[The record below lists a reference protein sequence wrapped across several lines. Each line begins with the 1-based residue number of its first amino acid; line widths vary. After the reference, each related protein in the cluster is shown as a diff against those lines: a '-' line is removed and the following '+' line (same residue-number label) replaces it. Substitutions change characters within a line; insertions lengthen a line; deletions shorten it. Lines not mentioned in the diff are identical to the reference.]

1 MPFVL
6 QNDKMKIF
14 PHILC
19 RVSSLSFDE
28 LKRLNLS
35 DEFCDL
41 LNTQRLLENKFEKC
55 KAELLVNLKSF
66 DATFLEFSM
75 IRKMKKLVHKNRL
88 LNTIML
94 DFTLT
99 LGGSCGMYN
108 DLLNQKNE
116 IAETVERTFEIENLR
131 TKTELQYLAQ
141 NPNFQNALPLS
152 SVLFAKSLRNYLNKN
167 PKHFRK
173 KELQTEQTVMQYMA
187 RMAAKTSPFSS
198 FTKVSSVTLQSSEKK
213 YISTSQNG
221 RMLSYNNFLLQL
233 FQSLFISN
241 SEISNYLNIRI
252 NSTLEKDE
260 NEYRYLVNVQNVEGF
275 QRVEI
280 QGILERIEFFFIE
293 NEVLTK
299 LELLEKME
307 IEIEGKQGELL
318 GFVAELIEIGFL
330 EIEFGF
336 HGNMDDWLEKISDFV
351 KVTIVFDEADFQ
363 FFQYLKIELADFR
376 NAKIWERIEILEK
389 MYGAIQAFLEK
400 YGFEGNLKE
409 ILPIEELIYE
419 DIGSSKIVDFEEK
432 AIEKLIFPLHEL
444 LEKVNFLKG
453 KERLQ
458 IDYFFNQY
466 YNENAIV
473 PLLDFHESYSK
484 IGKQIKEIEIP
495 AIQAE
500 AELLKNWAKA
510 VGEVVL
516 EKYKFGEELKLE
528 IKDFEYINEQLNMKP
543 KQLKNY
549 SLACFA
555 QMFEED
561 AALKAVLNAVTLG
574 YGKMTGRFLKLMP
587 KPFTEDLQRFNAE
600 LTNETLMADNVDAS
614 FFNAN
619 IHPMLLTYEISMP
632 KSQNQL
638 SKKQQLNVMDLA
650 IRKVNDEVI
659 LWHLKLKKRVQ
670 VFDLGIQ
677 TPKGRAPLYQLLMNF
692 SPIVP
697 NLQYLK
703 EAIEKVIPQTE
714 EKYVVFPRVVFENW
728 VLFRKRWIFQ
738 DWESWCGAKKNSD
751 LEQLKNLKSIFFQ
764 KKIRN
769 HFYIKMISKS
779 TDLLVQNRKTLK
791 PSYMIFNNLFLSKKF
806 NKNIKNKNM
815 IIEIHEMFPK
825 SENLLKINS
834 QAHYIE
840 NVLQW
845 YN

>member
-1 MPFVL
+1 M
-6 QNDKMKIF
+6 
-14 PHILC
+14 
-19 RVSSLSFDE
+19 
-28 LKRLNLS
+28 
-35 DEFCDL
+35 
-41 LNTQRLLENKFEKC
+41 
-55 KAELLVNLKSF
+55 
-66 DATFLEFSM
+66 
-75 IRKMKKLVHKNRL
+75 
-88 LNTIML
+88 
-94 DFTLT
+94 
-99 LGGSCGMYN
+99 
-108 DLLNQKNE
+108 
-116 IAETVERTFEIENLR
+116 
-131 TKTELQYLAQ
+131 
-141 NPNFQNALPLS
+141 
-152 SVLFAKSLRNYLNKN
+152 
-167 PKHFRK
+167 
-173 KELQTEQTVMQYMA
+173 
-187 RMAAKTSPFSS
+187 
-198 FTKVSSVTLQSSEKK
+198 
-213 YISTSQNG
+213 
-221 RMLSYNNFLLQL
+221 
-233 FQSLFISN
+233 
-241 SEISNYLNIRI
+241 
-252 NSTLEKDE
+252 
-260 NEYRYLVNVQNVEGF
+260 
-275 QRVEI
+275 
-280 QGILERIEFFFIE
+280 
-293 NEVLTK
+293 
-299 LELLEKME
+299 
-307 IEIEGKQGELL
+307 
-318 GFVAELIEIGFL
+318 
-330 EIEFGF
+330 
-336 HGNMDDWLEKISDFV
+336 
-351 KVTIVFDEADFQ
+351 TIVFDEADFQ

-376 NAKIWERIEILEK
+376 NAKMWERIEILEK
-389 MYGAIQAFLEK
+389 THGAIQAFLEK

-432 AIEKLIFPLHEL
+432 AIEKLILPLHEL

-650 IRKVNDEVI
+650 IRKVNDKVI